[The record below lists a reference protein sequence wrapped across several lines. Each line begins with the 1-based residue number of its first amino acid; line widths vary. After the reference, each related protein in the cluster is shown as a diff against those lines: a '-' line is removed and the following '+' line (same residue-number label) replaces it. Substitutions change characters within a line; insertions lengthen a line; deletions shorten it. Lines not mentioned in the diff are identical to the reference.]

1 MVFLENI
8 KMMRPIGFWV
18 ILLVSLATFNS
29 HAGILTLAGVYQ
41 GKNVYVQN
49 PFAGNQKDFCANE
62 VYVNDV
68 KVMSNIQSSAFEIDL
83 SHLKMQE
90 PLTIKITHKDD
101 CKPKIL
107 NPQVVK
113 PSTAFQF
120 TSFIV
125 DADHMTFTTKG
136 EKPGA
141 KVVIEHFLYNSWVP
155 LKELSSKGSPI
166 INNYDV
172 KQLGLDVKQKHHC
185 GLNKY
190 RVKYVD
196 SDGQM
201 IYSQI
206 VEFKSDLAPL
216 TAYPARITDK
226 LTMSRDADYEILDA
240 VGTTVLKGRAKEV
253 DMSKQTTG
261 VYYLNADNQTI
272 KLYKK

>member
-1 MVFLENI
+1 
-8 KMMRPIGFWV
+8 MRPIGLIVF
-18 ILLVSLATFNS
+18 LLVSLATFNS
-29 HAGILTLAGVYQ
+29 HAGILTLSGVYQ

-90 PLTIKITHKDD
+90 PVTIKITHKDD

-120 TSFIV
+120 TMFVV
-125 DADHMTFTTKG
+125 DADHLTFVTKG
-136 EKPGA
+136 EKPGS
-141 KVVIEHFLYNSWVP
+141 KIVVEHFLYNSWAPV
-155 LKELSSKGSPI
+155 KEFAAKGNPFV
-166 INNYDV
+166 NNYDAKHPSV
-172 KQLGLDVKQKHHC
+172 GLDIKQKHHS

-196 SDGQM
+196 PDGQM

-206 VEFKSDLAPL
+206 VEFKSDLAAI
-216 TAYPARITDK
+216 TVYPTRVTDK
-226 LTMSRDADYEILDA
+226 VVLSREADYEILDA
-240 VGTTVLKGRAKEV
+240 YGTSVMKGRGKEI
-253 DMSKQTTG
+253 DMTGKASG
-261 VYYLNADNQTI
+261 VYYLNTDNQTF
-272 KLYKK
+272 KLFKK

>member
-1 MVFLENI
+1 
-8 KMMRPIGFWV
+8 MRPTRIWV
-18 ILLVSLATFNS
+18 VLMLVLATINS
-29 HAGILTLAGVYQ
+29 QAGILPISGVYQ
-41 GKNVYVQN
+41 GKNLYVQN

-90 PLTIKITHKDD
+90 PVTIKITHKDD

-107 NPQVVK
+107 NPQVIK
-113 PSTAFQF
+113 QNSSFQF

-125 DADHMTFTTKG
+125 DADHMTFTSKG
-136 EKPGA
+136 EKPGS
-141 KVVIEHFLYNSWVP
+141 KMVVEHFLYNSWVA
-155 LKELSSKGSPI
+155 LKEMNGKGSPLL
-166 INNYDV
+166 NNYDA
-172 KQLGLDVKQKHHC
+172 KQLGLDVKQKHHS

-190 RVKYVD
+190 RIKYVD

-216 TAYPARITDK
+216 TAYPARVTDK
-226 LTMSRDADYEILDA
+226 LTLSRETDYEILDA
-240 VGTTVLKGRAKEV
+240 VGTAVLKGRGKEV